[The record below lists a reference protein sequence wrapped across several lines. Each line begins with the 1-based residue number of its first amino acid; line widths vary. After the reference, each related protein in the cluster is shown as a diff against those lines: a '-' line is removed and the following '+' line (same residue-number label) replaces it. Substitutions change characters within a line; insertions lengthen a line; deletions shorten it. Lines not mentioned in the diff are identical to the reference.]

1 MLCEFI
7 GGPENGQREEIADD
21 CREAYCT
28 GLSRDSVDWYER
40 DASDLAKFIHRGQ
53 IARAV
58 YLERTKEARR
68 IREIEK
74 GFQPGPLPDWIKPGD
89 LPEWAR

>member
-1 MLCEFI
+1 MLCEFV
-7 GGPENGQREEIADD
+7 GGPENGQREEVADD

-28 GLSRDSVDWYER
+28 GLSREKVDWYER
-40 DASDLAKFIHRGQ
+40 DAKNPARFIHRGQ
-53 IARAV
+53 VTMAE

-68 IREIEK
+68 LREIER
-74 GFQPGPLPDWIKPGD
+74 GFEPKE